1 MNSSVDQDSNINLQN
16 RDSETFHFLLEFSS
30 FQWELLGMDFSC
42 AEETFTRSLAISS
55 VSCQFLFLLLNTSE
69 FILNIFY
76 VNSMTSTIPVSV

>member
-1 MNSSVDQDSNINLQN
+1 
-16 RDSETFHFLLEFSS
+16 
-30 FQWELLGMDFSC
+30 MDISC

-69 FILNIFY
+69 FTLNIFY